1 MTYLSHVHLKTH
13 FLLMVIYYETDIHE
27 SKIRYLKS
35 IKNFLYYFVDYRYG
49 NSKYL
54 VFFSVLLSIIYS

>member
-35 IKNFLYYFVDYRYG
+35 IKNFCTI
-49 NSKYL
+49 
-54 VFFSVLLSIIYS
+54 LLIIGMAIQNI